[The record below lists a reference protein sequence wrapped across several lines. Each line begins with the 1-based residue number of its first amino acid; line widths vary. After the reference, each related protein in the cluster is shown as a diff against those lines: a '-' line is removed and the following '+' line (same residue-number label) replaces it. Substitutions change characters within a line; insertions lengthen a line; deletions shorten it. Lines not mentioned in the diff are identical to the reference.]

1 MGAKPFT
8 AMLSDIISILS
19 GATGF
24 GTMYGIGGFINSKIA
39 GFSNGTVVAK
49 TNYAVPAAVI
59 AGVGY
64 AGLSYGL
71 FKLALRARRY
81 LSEFLVGASAESV
94 FDALW
99 NFGAAAT
106 MGKTFQTG
114 TAGYY
119 IMKFLADIS
128 GANVFS

>member
-1 MGAKPFT
+1 
-8 AMLSDIISILS
+8 MLSDIISIVS
-19 GATGF
+19 GAAGF

-39 GFSNGTVVAK
+39 SFSNGTVTAK
-49 TNYAVPAAVI
+49 TSYAVPAAVI

-71 FKLALRARRY
+71 FRIALKARRY
-81 LSEFLVGASAESV
+81 LSEFLMGASAESI

-99 NFGAAAT
+99 NFAAAPT
-106 MGKTFQTG
+106 MGKTFQPG

-119 IMKFLADIS
+119 VMKFLADIS
-128 GANVFS
+128 GTNVFS